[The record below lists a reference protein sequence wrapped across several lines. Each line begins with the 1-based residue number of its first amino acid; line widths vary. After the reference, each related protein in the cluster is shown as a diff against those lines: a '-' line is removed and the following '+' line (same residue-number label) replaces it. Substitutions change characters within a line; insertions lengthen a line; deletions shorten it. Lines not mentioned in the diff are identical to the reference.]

1 MNLRMEIQNE
11 LKAKDRLDLG
21 FRDLLPLLIWISV
34 GILTWLF
41 MHGADHY
48 LQMTPEALGKYYDQ
62 RWFLVA
68 HITAGGGALVTGLVQ
83 FWPKLRQYSMK
94 LHRYIGYVYL
104 LAILVSS
111 LSALVLASTTA
122 YMVNWAYAFTLQ
134 VWASVWISS
143 SFIAWYTA
151 VKKQFKL
158 HKEWMIRSYLVTVA
172 FLISGY
178 VYKIP
183 YVQQLGSFEAVT
195 VPLFWMGWAL
205 PLYTYEI
212 VRSSFVK
219 KRR

>member
-1 MNLRMEIQNE
+1 MEIQNE